1 MKVPFSDLKLRH
13 AKNFDKFQ
21 AVFTDSLHTS
31 EFILGNKVKEFES
44 NFSRFVNAKFAMG
57 VANGSDALRIAL
69 AIKELPQEGEV
80 LLAPNTYFA
89 ASAAIIHSGLIP
101 RFFDVELSSRFPNES
116 AISRSISTN
125 TVAIIRSHLFGEA
138 DIASS
143 GGLLE
148 IHDCSQAHGT
158 MINDSHVGKGSLS
171 TFSLYPGKNLGAL
184 GDGGVIT
191 TDSQEEYENVLAWRN
206 QGTRTDK
213 YLHEV
218 VGFNSRLD
226 SIQAAIVSVKLQNLV
241 AENQRRRRIAQIYRT
256 NLESAKDAIGL
267 FSTPDHVFATN
278 HLYQVYLRFNDV
290 TKVQETL
297 EKVGV
302 GTGRH
307 YPIPLHL
314 QPALRY
320 LGYSKGD
327 FPNAEDLAN
336 KTLSLPNYPE
346 MTDQQ
351 VDYVSEALIEAVAQ
365 E

>member
-1 MKVPFSDLKLRH
+1 LKVPFSDLNIRH
-13 AKNFDKFQ
+13 AKNIEKFQ
-21 AVFTDSLHTS
+21 TVFNNSLSTS
-31 EFILGNKVKEFES
+31 EFILGKNVKKFELD
-44 NFSRFVNAKFAMG
+44 FSRFVNSDFAIG
-57 VANGSDALRIAL
+57 VANGSDALRIGL
-69 AIKELPQEGEV
+69 TIKDLPRGGEV
-80 LLAPNTYFA
+80 LVAPNTYFA
-89 ASAAIIHSGLIP
+89 AASAIIQCGLIP
-101 RFFDVELSSRFPNES
+101 RFFDVESSTRFPS
-116 AISRSISTN
+116 GLAISSSISNN

-138 DIASS
+138 DLASAA
-143 GGLLE
+143 GLLE

-158 MINDSHVGKGSLS
+158 MTNESHVGKGMLS

-191 TDSQEEYENVLAWRN
+191 TDSATEYELILAFRN

-218 VGFNSRLD
+218 IGFNSRLD
-226 SIQAAIVSVKLQNLV
+226 SLQAGMLSIKLQDLA
-241 AENQRRRRIAQIYRT
+241 AENHRRQKIADIYRK
-256 NLESAKDAIGL
+256 NLESETDAIRL
-267 FSTPDHVFATN
+267 FSTPHNVASTH
-278 HLYQVYLRFNDV
+278 HLYQVYLKSNEV
-290 TKVQETL
+290 STVQEAL
-297 EKVGV
+297 QRAGV

-314 QPALRY
+314 QPALKF

-346 MTDQQ
+346 MTDNQ
-351 VDYVSEALIEAVAQ
+351 VDYVSEALIEAVTQ

>member
-1 MKVPFSDLKLRH
+1 MKVPFSDLNIRH
-13 AKNFDKFQ
+13 AKNIEKFQ
-21 AVFTDSLHTS
+21 TVFSNSLSTS
-31 EFILGNKVKEFES
+31 EFILGKNVEKFELD
-44 NFSRFVNAKFAMG
+44 FSRFVNSDFAIG
-57 VANGSDALRIAL
+57 VANGSDALRIGL
-69 AIKELPQEGEV
+69 TIKDLPREGEV

-89 ASAAIIHSGLIP
+89 AASAIIQCGLIP
-101 RFFDVELSSRFPNES
+101 RFFDVESSTRFPS
-116 AISRSISTN
+116 GLAISSSISNN

-138 DIASS
+138 DLASAA
-143 GGLLE
+143 GLLE

-158 MINDSHVGKGSLS
+158 MIDESHVGKGMLS

-191 TDSQEEYENVLAWRN
+191 TDSAREYELTLAFRN

-218 VGFNSRLD
+218 IGFNSRLD
-226 SIQAAIVSVKLQNLV
+226 SIQAGMLSIKLQDLA
-241 AENQRRRRIAQIYRT
+241 AENHRRQKIADIYRK
-256 NLESAKDAIGL
+256 NLGSEKDAIRL
-267 FSTPDHVFATN
+267 FSTPHNVASTN
-278 HLYQVYLRFNDV
+278 HLYQVYLKSSEV
-290 TKVQETL
+290 STVQEAL
-297 EKVGV
+297 QKAGV

-314 QPALRY
+314 QPALKF
-320 LGYSKGD
+320 LGYSRGD

-346 MTDQQ
+346 MTDNQ
-351 VDYVSEALIEAVAQ
+351 VDYVSEALIEAVTQ